1 MKISK
6 ATATNARRLFRLCMT
21 DGRLDEDRLRLVFR
35 RVAEEKPRD
44 FVGILFAIKRLL
56 HLELER
62 RRVVVE
68 SAAELDD
75 ASRQRVADGL
85 AATYGEGLSFEYH
98 INPALLGGLRIR
110 VGDDVWDGSVQG
122 RIDRLANAF

>member
-6 ATATNARRLFRLCMT
+6 ATATYARRLFRLCMS
-21 DGRLDEDRLRLVFR
+21 DGRLDEERLRQLLR
-35 RVAEEKPRD
+35 RVSDAKPRD

-68 SAAELDD
+68 SAAELDSS
-75 ASRQRVADGL
+75 SRQRVADGL
-85 AATYGEGLSFEYH
+85 TAKYGEGLSFEYL
-98 INPALLGGLRIR
+98 INPDLLGGLRVR
-110 VGDDVWDGSVQG
+110 VGDDVWDGSVKG
-122 RIDRLANAF
+122 RIDRLAGAF